1 MRRAATPAW
10 RQLPDTAAGSSSRQV
25 QLRPRRNWLARRR
38 GGPGTPGWVGEA
50 LSQRLPTRC
59 IAGKTREHAGPNHTR
74 GPLACGGWR
83 AANPRP
89 GVGATLPLRLAL
101 LAERCSEASV
111 SSAGESAK
119 GDGPKAARAWRP
131 RPWKGQIG
139 ATLAALPR
147 SERRPTPVRS
157 ADRSAPAGLPP
168 G

>member
-89 GVGATLPLRLAL
+89 GVGATLALRLAL

-119 GDGPKAARAWRP
+119 GDGRRRRELGGRGLGKARSAP
-131 RPWKGQIG
+131 
-139 ATLAALPR
+139 LLP
-147 SERRPTPVRS
+147 PCPVRS
-157 ADRSAPAGLPP
+157 AGRHRSGALIAPPLLASPRV
-168 G
+168 